1 MHNVLI
7 TTVPFGDKN
16 RAPTKKVNSIM
27 DIVKKYPIS
36 LESSVMIGDSIDDY
50 RAAKANNLPFV
61 LRRTKLN
68 KKLQLDLKCK
78 MIYNFQ

>member
-1 MHNVLI
+1 
-7 TTVPFGDKN
+7 
-16 RAPTKKVNSIM
+16 M